1 MSLTRTSKRLV
12 SLDVLR
18 GITVC
23 GMILV
28 NNAGACGYA
37 YAPLKHAKWDGFT
50 PADLVFPAF
59 MFIMGVSIYLSL
71 NKSNF
76 DWRISIARILRR
88 TVLIFMSGVALKWI
102 LAFIA
107 TGEYNTLENLR
118 IMGVLQRLG
127 ICYGIVA
134 LLAVTVRHRLFP
146 TIIAVLLVGYYL
158 LQLFGNGFEKCA
170 GNIVSM
176 VDYAVLGKSHMYLGG
191 AQFVDPEGVLSTIPA
206 IAQVMIGFL
215 CGKVIVGE
223 KEIRSQIVKLA
234 VWGTSMF
241 VIGYLW
247 SYAAPLNKRLW
258 SPSFVLVTCG
268 ITSLIFATLIYIIAV
283 LLVGYYLLQLFGNGF
298 EKCAGNIV
306 SMVDYAV
313 LGKSHM
319 YLGGAQFV
327 DPEGVL
333 STIPAIAQVMIGFL
347 CGKVIV
353 GEKEIRSQIVKL
365 AVWGT
370 SMFVIGYL
378 WSYAAP
384 LNKRLW
390 SPSFVLVTCG
400 ITSLI
405 FATLIYIIDDSKRT
419 RWSFPFLVVGVNPL
433 SIYIFS
439 EIAGGLFRKLQ
450 WTTIS
455 FEGIWQPLFGNYG
468 GSLAYALAFLM
479 FNWLIAFFLYKK
491 HIYIKL

>member
-1 MSLTRTSKRLV
+1 MGR
-12 SLDVLR
+12 
-18 GITVC
+18 
-23 GMILV
+23 
-28 NNAGACGYA
+28 
-37 YAPLKHAKWDGFT
+37 DGFT

-76 DWRISIARILRR
+76 DWRVSIARILRR
-88 TVLIFMSGVALKWI
+88 TVLIFVSGVALKWI

-191 AQFVDPEGVLSTIPA
+191 AQFVDPEGI
-206 IAQVMIGFL
+206 
-215 CGKVIVGE
+215 
-223 KEIRSQIVKLA
+223 
-234 VWGTSMF
+234 
-241 VIGYLW
+241 
-247 SYAAPLNKRLW
+247 
-258 SPSFVLVTCG
+258 
-268 ITSLIFATLIYIIAV
+268 
-283 LLVGYYLLQLFGNGF
+283 
-298 EKCAGNIV
+298 
-306 SMVDYAV
+306 
-313 LGKSHM
+313 
-319 YLGGAQFV
+319 
-327 DPEGVL
+327 L

>member
-1 MSLTRTSKRLV
+1 ML
-12 SLDVLR
+12 
-18 GITVC
+18 G
-23 GMILV
+23 GAILV
-28 NNAGACGYA
+28 IVLVLIFGVRACVGGKKGNSNEDQKTAQSNQENDPSSPANDGETDEKKDASPATDTNAETTMEKASTEVTELIQSYYKAFGEKDIAT
-37 YAPLKHAKWDGFT
+37 LKTIEDGFT

-88 TVLIFMSGVALKWI
+88 AVLIFVSGVALKWI

-191 AQFVDPEGVLSTIPA
+191 AQFVDPEGILSTIPA

-241 VIGYLW
+241 V
-247 SYAAPLNKRLW
+247 
-258 SPSFVLVTCG
+258 V
-268 ITSLIFATLIYIIAV
+268 
-283 LLVGYYLLQLFGNGF
+283 
-298 EKCAGNIV
+298 
-306 SMVDYAV
+306 
-313 LGKSHM
+313 
-319 YLGGAQFV
+319 
-327 DPEGVL
+327 
-333 STIPAIAQVMIGFL
+333 
-347 CGKVIV
+347 
-353 GEKEIRSQIVKL
+353 
-365 AVWGT
+365 
-370 SMFVIGYL
+370 GYL

>member
-76 DWRISIARILRR
+76 DWRVSIARILRR
-88 TVLIFMSGVALKWI
+88 TALIFVSGVSLKWI

-191 AQFVDPEGVLSTIPA
+191 AQFVDPEGILSTIPA
-206 IAQVMIGFL
+206 IAQEL
-215 CGKVIVGE
+215 C
-223 KEIRSQIVKLA
+223 RSFEQTA
-234 VWGTSMF
+234 VVAEF
-241 VIGYLW
+241 
-247 SYAAPLNKRLW
+247 R
-258 SPSFVLVTCG
+258 
-268 ITSLIFATLIYIIAV
+268 
-283 LLVGYYLLQLFGNGF
+283 FGNLRYHLSDFCDTHLYYRRF
-298 EKCAGNIV
+298 EEDA
-306 SMVDYAV
+306 
-313 LGKSHM
+313 
-319 YLGGAQFV
+319 
-327 DPEGVL
+327 
-333 STIPAIAQVMIGFL
+333 
-347 CGKVIV
+347 
-353 GEKEIRSQIVKL
+353 
-365 AVWGT
+365 
-370 SMFVIGYL
+370 
-378 WSYAAP
+378 
-384 LNKRLW
+384 
-390 SPSFVLVTCG
+390 
-400 ITSLI
+400 
-405 FATLIYIIDDSKRT
+405 
-419 RWSFPFLVVGVNPL
+419 LVVSVFGSRRKSAVDL
-433 SIYIFS
+433 YIQRNCRRV
-439 EIAGGLFRKLQ
+439 I
-450 WTTIS
+450 
-455 FEGIWQPLFGNYG
+455 P
-468 GSLAYALAFLM
+468 
-479 FNWLIAFFLYKK
+479 
-491 HIYIKL
+491 

>member
-76 DWRISIARILRR
+76 DWRVSIARILRR
-88 TVLIFMSGVALKWI
+88 TALIFVSGVSLKWI

-191 AQFVDPEGVLSTIPA
+191 AQFVDPEGILSTIPA

-234 VWGTSMF
+234 VWGTS
-241 VIGYLW
+241 VRYRVSVELC
-247 SYAAPLNKRLW
+247 R
-258 SPSFVLVTCG
+258 SFKQT
-268 ITSLIFATLIYIIAV
+268 AV
-283 LLVGYYLLQLFGNGF
+283 VSEFRFGNLRYHLSDFCNTHLYYRRF
-298 EKCAGNIV
+298 EEDALVV
-306 SMVDYAV
+306 SV
-313 LGKSHM
+313 LGSRRKSVIDL
-319 YLGGAQFV
+319 YIQRNCRRV
-327 DPEGVL
+327 
-333 STIPAIAQVMIGFL
+333 IP
-347 CGKVIV
+347 
-353 GEKEIRSQIVKL
+353 
-365 AVWGT
+365 
-370 SMFVIGYL
+370 
-378 WSYAAP
+378 
-384 LNKRLW
+384 
-390 SPSFVLVTCG
+390 
-400 ITSLI
+400 
-405 FATLIYIIDDSKRT
+405 
-419 RWSFPFLVVGVNPL
+419 
-433 SIYIFS
+433 
-439 EIAGGLFRKLQ
+439 
-450 WTTIS
+450 
-455 FEGIWQPLFGNYG
+455 
-468 GSLAYALAFLM
+468 
-479 FNWLIAFFLYKK
+479 
-491 HIYIKL
+491 

>member
-1 MSLTRTSKRLV
+1 MKKVTFLTCVLALCTSTMFAQTLEVTTADMDPVAAGGLVYVIDHAESGSVIEFNFDGEVLDYGEGTGIAIKGKKLTFNGINKKNGKRVTIKGLESLFSCVNPILDYNVLDMSLTRTFKRLV

-88 TVLIFMSGVALKWI
+88 AVLIFVSGVALKWI

-191 AQFVDPEGVLSTIPA
+191 AQFVDPEGILSTIPA

-241 VIGYLW
+241 V
-247 SYAAPLNKRLW
+247 
-258 SPSFVLVTCG
+258 V
-268 ITSLIFATLIYIIAV
+268 
-283 LLVGYYLLQLFGNGF
+283 
-298 EKCAGNIV
+298 
-306 SMVDYAV
+306 
-313 LGKSHM
+313 
-319 YLGGAQFV
+319 
-327 DPEGVL
+327 
-333 STIPAIAQVMIGFL
+333 
-347 CGKVIV
+347 
-353 GEKEIRSQIVKL
+353 
-365 AVWGT
+365 
-370 SMFVIGYL
+370 GYL

>member
-170 GNIVSM
+170 GNISYVFGRSSIRRPRRGIEYDSGNSSGDDRISLRKSYRRGKRDTFTNREVGGLGYINVRYRVFVELCRSFEQTAVVSEFRFGNLRYHLSDFCDTHLYYRRFEEDAL
-176 VDYAVLGKSHMYLGG
+176 VVSVLGSRRKSV
-191 AQFVDPEGVLSTIPA
+191 VDLYIQRNCRRVIP
-206 IAQVMIGFL
+206 
-215 CGKVIVGE
+215 
-223 KEIRSQIVKLA
+223 
-234 VWGTSMF
+234 
-241 VIGYLW
+241 
-247 SYAAPLNKRLW
+247 
-258 SPSFVLVTCG
+258 
-268 ITSLIFATLIYIIAV
+268 
-283 LLVGYYLLQLFGNGF
+283 
-298 EKCAGNIV
+298 
-306 SMVDYAV
+306 
-313 LGKSHM
+313 
-319 YLGGAQFV
+319 
-327 DPEGVL
+327 
-333 STIPAIAQVMIGFL
+333 
-347 CGKVIV
+347 
-353 GEKEIRSQIVKL
+353 
-365 AVWGT
+365 
-370 SMFVIGYL
+370 
-378 WSYAAP
+378 
-384 LNKRLW
+384 
-390 SPSFVLVTCG
+390 
-400 ITSLI
+400 
-405 FATLIYIIDDSKRT
+405 
-419 RWSFPFLVVGVNPL
+419 
-433 SIYIFS
+433 
-439 EIAGGLFRKLQ
+439 
-450 WTTIS
+450 
-455 FEGIWQPLFGNYG
+455 
-468 GSLAYALAFLM
+468 
-479 FNWLIAFFLYKK
+479 
-491 HIYIKL
+491 

>member
-1 MSLTRTSKRLV
+1 
-12 SLDVLR
+12 
-18 GITVC
+18 
-23 GMILV
+23 
-28 NNAGACGYA
+28 
-37 YAPLKHAKWDGFT
+37 
-50 PADLVFPAF
+50 
-59 MFIMGVSIYLSL
+59 
-71 NKSNF
+71 
-76 DWRISIARILRR
+76 
-88 TVLIFMSGVALKWI
+88 
-102 LAFIA
+102 
-107 TGEYNTLENLR
+107 
-118 IMGVLQRLG
+118 MGVLQRLG

-146 TIIAVLLVGYYL
+146 T
-158 LQLFGNGFEKCA
+158 
-170 GNIVSM
+170 
-176 VDYAVLGKSHMYLGG
+176 
-191 AQFVDPEGVLSTIPA
+191 
-206 IAQVMIGFL
+206 
-215 CGKVIVGE
+215 
-223 KEIRSQIVKLA
+223 
-234 VWGTSMF
+234 
-241 VIGYLW
+241 
-247 SYAAPLNKRLW
+247 
-258 SPSFVLVTCG
+258 
-268 ITSLIFATLIYIIAV
+268 IIAV